1 MIAELRGKVVFKSST
16 ESVILC
22 NGVGYL
28 VNTSL
33 ITSEKIP
40 SENEDV
46 RLFTILIPRED
57 ALNLYGFFET
67 SEREAFKI
75 LISISGVGPKVA
87 LGILSSLSVD
97 ELQHYI
103 LQGNI
108 IALQKLPGIG
118 KKTAERLILE
128 LKDKVIKLGDLS
140 TKSVNVEHNMI
151 KQEALSALLTL
162 GYSRPIAEKAVR
174 RAVEELAGES
184 SNAEKIIKLS
194 LKFAIS

>member
-1 MIAELRGKVVFKSST
+1 MIAELRGKVVSKSST

-33 ITSEKIP
+33 ITAEKIP

-57 ALNLYGFFET
+57 AWNLYGFHEI

-97 ELQHYI
+97 ELRQYV
-103 LQGNI
+103 LQGNTL
-108 IALQKLPGIG
+108 ALQKLPGIG
-118 KKTAERLILE
+118 NKTAERLVLE
-128 LKDKVIKLGDLS
+128 LKDKIIKLGDS
-140 TKSVNVEHNMI
+140 SIKSISVEHNMVR
-151 KQEALSALLTL
+151 QEALSALLTL
-162 GYSRPIAEKAVR
+162 GYSRQVADKAVR
-174 RAVEELAGES
+174 RALEELSGDS
-184 SNAEKIIKLS
+184 SNAEKLIKLS
-194 LKFAIS
+194 LKFAIM

>member
-1 MIAELRGKVVFKSST
+1 MIAELRGKVVSKT
-16 ESVILC
+16 ATDSVILC

-33 ITSEKIP
+33 LTSEKIP
-40 SENEDV
+40 SDESEV

-57 ALNLYGFFET
+57 ALNLYGFFDIA
-67 SEREAFKI
+67 EREAFKI

-87 LGILSSLSVD
+87 LGILSSLSVE
-97 ELQHYI
+97 ELQQYI

-108 IALQKLPGIG
+108 FALQKLPGIG

-128 LKDKVIKLGDLS
+128 LKDKIIKLGDLS
-140 TKSVNVEHNMI
+140 SKSLSVEHNLI
-151 KQEALSALLTL
+151 KSEALSALITL

-174 RAVEELAGES
+174 RAIEELPGES
-184 SNAEKIIKLS
+184 TNAEKLIKLS
-194 LKFAIS
+194 LKFAMM